1 LAGENDEL
9 SRLRR
14 MREEYKAAMEE
25 EDRLREEWVEHLNN
39 LSPAKEEVSQR
50 MVEPLAFR
58 VLERDDAREDSKR
71 LAQAYLDAIRKRQ
84 DATPR

>member
-14 MREEYKAAMEE
+14 MREEYKAAMED

-39 LSPAKEEVSQR
+39 LSPANEEVSQR